1 MYTYPLGIRRPTRTI
16 RMLWGAL
23 ACTLLLISGCF
34 PALPEDYSDRTVGVD
49 PTMYPDLRVQGEP
62 NDTFDT
68 ALTIILNTK
77 GRAYLQGTISTP
89 DDVDVFVMDGLTPG
103 DRLLVDV
110 GSVSAALDA
119 RLAIF
124 DEAGRLAFENDDRS
138 AALFQYDPYLNV
150 VIRRESM
157 VYFLAIARSPFA
169 ERRAYGSYEAL
180 ITVVHGSNVP
190 VPVPQTLVLNFGG
203 GSIFIPPSS
212 RYTVGAFDTADI
224 HPAYAGQTQAV
235 QNQIVATMLNNFEGL
250 ALDLRVV
257 PSDAWPPANT
267 YSTLLFGGTH
277 SRALGIAQ
285 DIDAYNSDQTDEAI
299 VFTDLFTPSRFGR
312 VLSNAELGTAIGN
325 VATHEMGHLLGLR
338 HVANIY
344 DLMDTTGSS
353 ATLLLNQDWL
363 DSPLDETIFPI
374 GTQDGLLLLL
384 ETIGWLP

>member
-1 MYTYPLGIRRPTRTI
+1 MESHTFCFRGHTRT
-16 RMLWGAL
+16 LHWVWSAL
-23 ACTLLLISGCF
+23 AALLVSLSGCF

-77 GRAYLQGTISTP
+77 GRAHLQGTISTP

-110 GSVSAALDA
+110 SSVGGVLDA

-124 DEAGRLAFENDDRS
+124 DEAGRLAFENDDR
-138 AALFQYDPYLNV
+138 APTLFQYDPYLNV

-157 VYFLAIARSPFA
+157 VYYLAIARSPFA

-180 ITVVHGSNVP
+180 ITVVPGSDVP
-190 VPVPQTLVLNFGG
+190 VPVPQTLVLNFSG
-203 GSIFIPPSS
+203 GSILIPPRS
-212 RYTVGAFDTADI
+212 RYTVGAFDTRDI

-235 QNQIVATMLNNFEGL
+235 QDQIVATVLENFEGL

-257 PSDAWPPANT
+257 PSDAWPRAGT
-267 YSTLLFGGTH
+267 YSTLLFGGSH
-277 SRALGIAQ
+277 SQALGIAQ
-285 DIDAYNSDQTDEAI
+285 DIDAYNANQTDEAI
-299 VFTDLFTPSRFGR
+299 VFTNLFTPSRFGR
-312 VLSNAELGTAIGN
+312 VLSSAELGTAIGN

-353 ATLLLNQDWL
+353 GTLLLDQDWL

-374 GTQDGLLLLL
+374 GTQDSLLLLL